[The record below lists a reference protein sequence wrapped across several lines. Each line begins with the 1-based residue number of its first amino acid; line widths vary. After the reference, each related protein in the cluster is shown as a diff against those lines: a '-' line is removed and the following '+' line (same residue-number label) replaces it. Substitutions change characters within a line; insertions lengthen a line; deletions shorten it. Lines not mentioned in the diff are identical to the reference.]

1 MAASL
6 KEAFRVN
13 VQLSPMM
20 DVGLVPGG
28 YRRIFP
34 IIGGT
39 FEGPR
44 IKATIFPIGADWN
57 LVQPDG
63 MMFVS
68 ARYCMQTDDGA
79 MISVL
84 NEGYARLDAEMQEL
98 IKTLGMPSPD
108 KWYSKTQ
115 PRFEVSD
122 PKYDW
127 LTQSVFVMEHLAPR
141 DPNLVELVGYEI
153 V

>member
-6 KEAFRVN
+6 KEAFRVR
-13 VQLSPMM
+13 VELSGMM
-20 DVGLVPGG
+20 DVGPVPGG

-34 IIGGT
+34 IVGGT

-44 IKATIFPIGADWN
+44 IKAKLFPIGADWN

-79 MISVL
+79 IISVL
-84 NEGYARLDAEMQEL
+84 NEGYGRLDEEAQEL
-98 IKTLGMPSPD
+98 IKTMGMPNPD
-108 KWYSKTQ
+108 TWYSKTQ

-127 LTQSVFVMEHLAPR
+127 LTKSVFVMDHQPPK
-141 DPNLVELVGYEI
+141 DPNIVELIGYEI